1 MMSTVLAYTSP
12 AIGDLYPLVPL
23 LLELKRRGHR
33 VEVRTRAEQVGFLRE
48 LGFAAAPTDPR
59 IAAIEHHDFHAR
71 TVLAA
76 LSASA
81 EVFVRRAPLDGPDLA
96 AAIGDTSP
104 DAVIVDLNPWGARA
118 AAQAW
123 GGPWVTFCPYI
134 PPLASRGTPPFG
146 PGLAPVGGPVGR
158 LRDALLR
165 PLVMGQLEKRFRP
178 GINRVLAANGVPDVA
193 SVDDFFRS
201 APLTLVATAEPFE
214 YPRPDWGENVRL
226 IGALP
231 WEPPAPTP
239 SWVEER
245 GDPFVLVTTSSEYQA
260 DESLARAAV
269 EGLGGERY
277 RVVVT
282 MPAGVADLGPLPRN
296 VRVERFVPHGSILER
311 AAVAV
316 THGGMGATQKALAAG
331 VPCVVVPF
339 GRDQL
344 EVAARVVHSGAGV
357 RIAKGKLSPE
367 RLREAV
373 HRAAGMADGARRVA
387 AGYQA
392 AGGAVAGADAVEAL
406 IGTTARRDGQKLHSS
421 GPEAASEGS
430 HRP

>member
-1 MMSTVLAYTSP
+1 MMPTVLAYTSP
-12 AIGDLYPLVPL
+12 AMGHLFPLMPL
-23 LLELKRRGHR
+23 LLELRARGHR
-33 VEVRTRAEQVGFLRE
+33 VHVRTLASQVGMVRAQGLE
-48 LGFAAAPTDPR
+48 AEPIDPR
-59 IAAIEHHDFHAR
+59 IEAITLDDYAANGP
-71 TVLAA
+71 VQA
-76 LSASA
+76 LSAFA
-81 EVFVRRAPLDGPDLA
+81 ETVSERGAFDAPDLLSA
-96 AAIGDTSP
+96 ARSVRP
-104 DAVIVDLNPWGARA
+104 DATIVDINSWGALCA
-118 AAQAW
+118 AEALGGAW
-123 GGPWVTFCPYI
+123 TSFSPFSPSLRSHAV
-134 PPLASRGTPPFG
+134 PPFG
-146 PGLAPVGGPVGR
+146 PGLAPMAGPLGKA
-158 LRDALLR
+158 RDALVRRLTIGAVEKAFMPRLTLLR
-165 PLVMGQLEKRFRP
+165 AAQGLGPVRDTDAFFRRSPLLLVM
-178 GINRVLAANGVPDVA
+178 
-193 SVDDFFRS
+193 
-201 APLTLVATAEPFE
+201 TAEPFE

-239 SWVEER
+239 RWVEDP

-269 EGLGGERY
+269 EGLGGEPY

-282 MPAGVADLGPLPRN
+282 MPAAAADLGPLPPN
-296 VRVERFVPHGSILER
+296 VRVERFIPHGPILER

-373 HRAAGMADGARRVA
+373 HRAVGLADGARRVA
-387 AGYQA
+387 AGYRA
-392 AGGAVAGADAVEAL
+392 AGGALAGADAVEAL
-406 IGTTARRDGQKLHSS
+406 VGATSPDGQKLHSS